1 MNQIATLAQALGLA
15 YASGVNFYATVT
27 FLGIA
32 QRMGWVD
39 PLPGALSGVSAWWV
53 IGLAGTM
60 ALLEFLATLV
70 PGVASVWE
78 TVHTAI
84 RPPAAA
90 ALAVA
95 TAWHADPALILGAGI
110 LGGGLALGTHV
121 TKLGLRYAVDTSPEP
136 VSNGVVNVAE
146 IGIVASISY
155 FVWHHPYLSLTAALL
170 LLVALFLL
178 VRTLWRAIRRVL
190 SRPFGGNTGATA
202 AAP

>member
-32 QRMGWVD
+32 QRLGWIG
-39 PLPGALSGVSAWWV
+39 PLPGALSGISAWWV
-53 IGLAGTM
+53 IGLAGTL
-60 ALLEFLATLV
+60 ALIEFMATLI

-78 TVHTAI
+78 TIHTAI

-95 TAWHADPALILGAGI
+95 TAWHADPAIILGAGI
-110 LGGGLALGTHV
+110 LGGGLALGTHA

-136 VSNGVVNVAE
+136 ISNGVVNIAELSVVATM
-146 IGIVASISY
+146 GY
-155 FVWHHPYLSLTAALL
+155 FVWQHPYLSLAAALL
-170 LLVALFLL
+170 LLVALILL
-178 VRTLWRAIRRVL
+178 VRTLWRAIKRVL
-190 SRPFGGNTGATA
+190 STPIGRRPATPTA
-202 AAP
+202 Q